1 MLYKI
6 EFFFFFYFFFFFFFF
21 FFFLF
26 FLKILF
32 FFFFNFFFFL
42 LLLLLAKNLKV
53 DWSSSFINS
62 ELKFPLYNQNY
73 LNINWIQYKSWDF
86 SKFEI

>member
-6 EFFFFFYFFFFFFFF
+6 EFFFFFIFFFFFF
-21 FFFLF
+21 FFFLKF
-26 FLKILF
+26 YF
-32 FFFFNFFFFL
+32 FFFFNFFFF

>member
-6 EFFFFFYFFFFFFFF
+6 EFFFFFNFFFF

-26 FLKILF
+26 EKIFIFFVFLF
-32 FFFFNFFFFL
+32 FFFFYFFFF

>member
-6 EFFFFFYFFFFFFFF
+6 E
-21 FFFLF
+21 
-26 FLKILF
+26 F